1 MTTAVR
7 TVSSARL
14 PLFRLLDP
22 RERRLAVVVGTFAAL
37 TVAASAYVM
46 LGWPLWAAGA
56 TFLATLL
63 VPGAIKW
70 RSDLRTYGLE
80 VTVLSILVVAQGFH
94 TIEHII
100 QWIQNHVLL
109 WSLRASTGVLSPAN
123 AEWVH
128 FVWNWA
134 VLLIV
139 AWLVWR
145 GMRNPFAWILL
156 AWTTAHTFE
165 HTYLMAQHLVVLNDL
180 RGFGISGIP
189 AQGLPGILGI
199 DGWLARSDLTQ
210 GTFLCRIP
218 LLTTATRLD
227 IHFWWNIGEVTL
239 LLLAANSWL
248 RSRLAAPDPA
258 AYDRADVTT
267 PEGGPAA

>member
-1 MTTAVR
+1 MTTAVQPAG
-7 TVSSARL
+7 SPRL

-22 RERRLAVVVGTFAAL
+22 RERRLAVLVGTFAAL
-37 TVAASAYVM
+37 TVAASAYAM

-56 TFLATLL
+56 IFLATLL
-63 VPGAIKW
+63 IPGAIKW
-70 RSDLRTYGLE
+70 RSDLQAYGVE

-94 TIEHII
+94 TIEHIV
-100 QWIQNHVLL
+100 QWVQNHVLL

-128 FVWNWA
+128 FVWNWG
-134 VLLIV
+134 VLLIIG
-139 AWLVWR
+139 WLVWR

-156 AWTTAHTFE
+156 AWSTAHTLE
-165 HTYLMAQHLVVLNDL
+165 HTYLMAQHLVVLGDL
-180 RGFGISGIP
+180 RAFGITKIP
-189 AQGLPGILGI
+189 AQGLPGVLGI

-218 LLTTATRLD
+218 FLTTATRLD
-227 IHFWWNIGEVTL
+227 VHFWWNVGEVTL

-248 RSRLAAPDPA
+248 RSRLSVTDPL
-258 AYDRADVTT
+258 AYDRAVATP
-267 PEGGPAA
+267 PEGGSAA